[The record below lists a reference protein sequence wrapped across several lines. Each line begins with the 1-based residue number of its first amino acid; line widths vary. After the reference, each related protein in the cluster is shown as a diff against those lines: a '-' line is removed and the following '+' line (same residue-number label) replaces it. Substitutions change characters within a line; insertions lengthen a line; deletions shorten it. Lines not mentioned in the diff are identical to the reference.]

1 MECKS
6 LFLKR
11 KDYLRDLE
19 EYLMDEEDEELADH
33 FQSLI
38 SSKKNEKKLYF
49 AISKEQ
55 LLDFFKVENKL

>member
-38 SSKKNEKKLYF
+38 SSKKNEKKLY
-49 AISKEQ
+49 K
-55 LLDFFKVENKL
+55 KLNFYIYNYYYYYY